1 MNALPPEGDSLSLKA
16 LQAAYEALLQEQKRL
31 QQRVEKLEKNAPQKT
46 NLFSR
51 PATTPVQPNND
62 LASATVN
69 PHPDPAIARQYAW
82 ERLLGM
88 HGFAWLG
95 VFAFLS
101 GAGLFIRY
109 AYLEGWLGPWSV
121 LLSGTLL
128 GAALL
133 ITGNTI
139 ALRHIRYQ
147 SWAHALMGAG
157 IALWYFLAYASYHFD
172 YFQQVTHLNALTDA
186 VLLMLIVAGA
196 IALSL
201 YRKSQTLASRAFV
214 LGFFTS
220 ILSTS
225 FSGLTLFYNLFLSL
239 GLLGVVFKTRWH
251 LLLRMGVLGSW
262 VLQGVWSYAN
272 PELSWGTHSV
282 MLLYT
287 LLYGVAGLWLSH
299 NRYTRTAPEV
309 LTGMVNIG
317 GYLGVFSLL
326 SYQEAP
332 YLWGVH
338 CIYTLIALGLIYGAQ
353 RQHKL
358 SAVYHGALGLS
369 LPTGFYL
376 CLMDSGDRVQGLFF
390 GATALVLY
398 GCGRFLQQQKSGPVV
413 LWQLYD
419 SLSAT
424 CLLMAVYLLTRTP
437 YTAPCL
443 MALSLFFLFHLQLPA
458 AWLHRQA
465 ANTNH
470 YWGIAW
476 TFHINSILVLYI
488 KHYGRLSSLRD
499 GVLTL
504 LLFAGFLWR
513 KPLMN
518 TISQHGWLWPNS
530 LAVLLYSAALLPADS
545 LSSTWAVLGA
555 LFVVSGFWLRETV
568 VRYQG
573 LAILA
578 CAGLK
583 LLISDL
589 QYLSMGLRIVSLFVI
604 GSVLMALAW
613 VYIRYEEHVKER
625 A

>member
-1 MNALPPEGDSLSLKA
+1 MNALPPEGDPPSIHA
-16 LQAAYEALLQEQKRL
+16 LQAAYEGLLQAQKQL
-31 QQRVEKLEKNAPQKT
+31 QLRVEKLEQKATKKAPRASNPVAQ
-46 NLFSR
+46 S
-51 PATTPVQPNND
+51 TPKQSQP
-62 LASATVN
+62 
-69 PHPDPAIARQYAW
+69 YAW
-82 ERLLGM
+82 EQLLGVQ
-88 HGFAWLG
+88 GFAWLG

-121 LLSGTLL
+121 LLSGLLL
-128 GAALL
+128 GVSLL
-133 ITGNTI
+133 VTGNTV
-139 ALRHIRYQ
+139 ALRYTRYQ

-157 IALWYFLAYASYHFD
+157 IALFYFLAYASYHFA
-172 YFQQVTHLNALTDA
+172 YFQEVTHLNAFADA
-186 VLLMLIVAGA
+186 ILLMLIVAGA

-220 ILSTS
+220 VLSTS

-272 PELSWGTHSV
+272 PGLTWGTHSV
-282 MLLYT
+282 LLLYV
-287 LLYGVAGLWLSH
+287 LLYGIAGLWL
-299 NRYTRTAPEV
+299 NQRQNDQTAPEI

-326 SYQEAP
+326 YNQGAP
-332 YLWGVH
+332 YLWWIH
-338 CIYTLIALGLIYGAQ
+338 SFYTLIALGLIYGAQ

-358 SAVYHGALGLS
+358 SAAYHGVLGLS
-369 LPTGFYL
+369 LPIGFYL
-376 CLMDSGDRVQGLFF
+376 CLMESSDRFQGFF
-390 GATALVLY
+390 LGLTALVLY
-398 GCGRFLQQQKSGPVV
+398 GCARFLQQHKTGPAV
-413 LWQLYD
+413 LWKLYD
-419 SLSAT
+419 SLSAS
-424 CLLMAVYLLTRTP
+424 CLLGAVYLLTHTP
-437 YTAPCL
+437 YTAICL
-443 MALSLFFLFHLQLPA
+443 MGLSLFFLFHIKLPLS
-458 AWLHRQA
+458 WQYWQA
-465 ANTNH
+465 QSTSH

-476 TFHINSILVLYI
+476 MFHINSILVLYI
-488 KHYGRLSSLRD
+488 KHYDRLSPLRD
-499 GVLTL
+499 GLLTL

-513 KPLMN
+513 KPLMK
-518 TISQHGWLWPNS
+518 SALQHTWLWPNT
-530 LAVLLYSAALLPADS
+530 LAVVLYSYALLPMDS
-545 LSSTWAVLGA
+545 LTTTWAILGA
-555 LFVVSGFWLRETV
+555 LFVVSGFWLRESV

-589 QYLSMGLRIVSLFVI
+589 QYLSMGLRIISLFVL

-613 VYIRYEEHVKER
+613 VYIRYEEHVKEH